1 MRCARRAGGT
11 TRCSSATTGCWSAT
25 SRRRTS
31 RGRSARWR
39 RPTST
44 TAGSGRW
51 RSSSASAL
59 TRGSSAWRRCAPWSS
74 YPAVALGATSG
85 RVVRGSLRG
94 GRVELDEVHR
104 FENRP
109 VRLPDGL
116 RWNLLHLFTETLAG
130 LRQAGSID
138 GIGVDTWGVDY
149 ALLDAEHRVLGL
161 PFHYRDDRTHG
172 MVERAFDRLPVEQ
185 LYAATGIQTMPINTV
200 FQLLADEGSAAL
212 DAAQRMALVPDLLA
226 LWLCG
231 ELANERTNA
240 STTGLLDARSGEW
253 AHDAIMQLGLPE
265 RLFGA
270 LVEPGTALGPLLG
283 HHDLGDPTF
292 YAVASHDAASAF
304 AAVPVDEH
312 AAVLSSGTWSLLGLE
327 LPEPVFSDP
336 NLTNERG
343 IDGTTRL
350 LKNVMGLWLL
360 EESRRHW
367 DDTSYDELH
376 ERALQAPEDVPLFDP
391 DHDEFLRPGDM
402 PARIAAACER
412 TGQPA
417 PDGVGATVRSI
428 LVSLACKYR
437 WTLERLEAVS
447 GREVHRI
454 HVIGGGARNDLLCR
468 LTADL
473 CGREVLAG
481 PVEATAL
488 GNVLVQARGAGE
500 LGSLGELRDV
510 AAASAQ
516 PAMHE
521 PSGAAETYERFLAVT
536 GLPIEERT
544 S

>member
-1 MRCARRAGGT
+1 M
-11 TRCSSATTGCWSAT
+11 
-25 SRRRTS
+25 
-31 RGRSARWR
+31 
-39 RPTST
+39 
-44 TAGSGRW
+44 
-51 RSSSASAL
+51 
-59 TRGSSAWRRCAPWSS
+59 SS
-74 YPAVALGATSG
+74 YAAIDLGAGSG
-85 RVVRGSLRG
+85 RVVRGTLDG
-94 GRVELDEVHR
+94 GRIELEEAHR
-104 FENRP
+104 FDNRP

-116 RWNLLHLFTETLAG
+116 RWNLLHLFTECLEG
-130 LRQAGSID
+130 LRHAGAVD

-161 PFHYRDDRTHG
+161 PFHYRDDRTDG
-172 MVERAFDRLPVEQ
+172 MVERAFERLPAER

-212 DAAQRMALVPDLLA
+212 DAAQRIALVPDLLA

-253 AHDAIMQLGLPE
+253 AREAISALQLPE
-265 RLFGA
+265 RLFGE
-270 LVEPGTALGPLLG
+270 LVEPGTALGPLLP
-283 HHDLGDPTF
+283 HHDLGDPTVH
-292 YAVASHDAASAF
+292 AVASHDTASAF

-312 AAVLSSGTWSLLGLE
+312 AAILSSGTWSLLGVE
-327 LPEPVFSDP
+327 LPEPVLTDAAREA

-343 IDGTTRL
+343 IEGTTRL

-360 EESRRHW
+360 EESRRAW

-376 ERALQAPEDVPLFDP
+376 RLAEEAPEDVPLFDP
-391 DHDEFLRPGDM
+391 DADEFLRPGDM
-402 PARIAAACER
+402 PARIGEACER
-412 TGQPA
+412 SGQPA

-437 WTLERLEAVS
+437 WTLERLEAAS
-447 GREVHRI
+447 GREIHRI
-454 HVIGGGARNDLLCR
+454 HVIGGGSRNALLCR

-500 LGSLGELRDV
+500 LGSLGELREA

-516 PAMHE
+516 PEVHE
-521 PSGAAETYERFLAVT
+521 PSGGDETYERFLAAT
-536 GLPIEERT
+536 GLKVEEKT
-544 S
+544 P

>member
-1 MRCARRAGGT
+1 MTDYA
-11 TRCSSATTGCWSAT
+11 
-25 SRRRTS
+25 
-31 RGRSARWR
+31 
-39 RPTST
+39 
-44 TAGSGRW
+44 
-51 RSSSASAL
+51 
-59 TRGSSAWRRCAPWSS
+59 
-74 YPAVALGATSG
+74 AVDLGATSG
-85 RVVRGSLRG
+85 RVVRGSLEG
-94 GRVELDEVHR
+94 GRVELEEVHR
-104 FENRP
+104 FDNRP

-116 RWNLLHLFTETLAG
+116 RWNLLHLFTETLTG
-130 LRQAGSID
+130 LRRAGSIN
-138 GIGVDTWGVDY
+138 GVGVDTWGVDY

-161 PFHYRDDRTHG
+161 PFHYRDDRTDG
-172 MVERAFDRLPVEQ
+172 MIERAFERVPAER
-185 LYAATGIQTMPINTV
+185 LYAAAGIQTMPINTV

-212 DAAQRMALVPDLLA
+212 EAAQRIALTPDLLA

-253 AHDAIMQLGLPE
+253 AREVIGELGLPQ
-265 RLFGA
+265 RLFGPLA
-270 LVEPGTALGPLLG
+270 EPGTELGPLLG
-283 HHDLGDPTF
+283 HHDLGDTPV
-292 YAVASHDAASAF
+292 YAVASHDTASAF

-327 LPEPVFSDP
+327 LPEPVLSDAARDAT
-336 NLTNERG
+336 LTNERG

-360 EESRRHW
+360 EESRRSW
-367 DDTSYDELH
+367 GDTSYDELH
-376 ERALQAPEDVPLFDP
+376 DLAKEAEPDVPLFDP
-391 DHDEFLRPGDM
+391 DTDEFLRPGDM

-412 TGQPA
+412 TGQAA

-447 GREVHRI
+447 GREVRRI

-500 LGSLGELRDV
+500 LASLAELRDA
-510 AAASAQ
+510 AAASAE
-516 PAMHE
+516 PKLHE
-521 PSGAAETYERFLAVT
+521 PSSDGETYERFLAVT
-536 GLPIEERT
+536 GLRVEERA

>member
-1 MRCARRAGGT
+1 
-11 TRCSSATTGCWSAT
+11 
-25 SRRRTS
+25 
-31 RGRSARWR
+31 
-39 RPTST
+39 
-44 TAGSGRW
+44 
-51 RSSSASAL
+51 
-59 TRGSSAWRRCAPWSS
+59 
-74 YPAVALGATSG
+74 
-85 RVVRGSLRG
+85 
-94 GRVELDEVHR
+94 
-104 FENRP
+104 
-109 VRLPDGL
+109 
-116 RWNLLHLFTETLAG
+116 
-130 LRQAGSID
+130 
-138 GIGVDTWGVDY
+138 
-149 ALLDAEHRVLGL
+149 
-161 PFHYRDDRTHG
+161 
-172 MVERAFDRLPVEQ
+172 MVERAFERVPAET

-212 DAAQRMALVPDLLA
+212 EAAQRIALVPDLLA

-253 AHDAIMQLGLPE
+253 ATGVIRELGLPE
-265 RLFGA
+265 RLFGPLA
-270 LVEPGTALGPLLG
+270 EPGTELGPLLG
-283 HHDLGDPTF
+283 HHDLGDTPV
-292 YAVASHDAASAF
+292 YAVASHDTASAF

-327 LPEPVFSDP
+327 LPEPVLSDAARDAT
-336 NLTNERG
+336 LTNERG

-360 EESRRHW
+360 EESRRCW
-367 DDTSYDELH
+367 GDTSYDELH
-376 ERALQAPEDVPLFDP
+376 ELAKEAEPDVPLFDP
-391 DHDEFLRPGDM
+391 DADEFLRPGDM

-447 GREVHRI
+447 GRDVRRI

-500 LGSLGELRDV
+500 LASLAELRDA
-510 AAASAQ
+510 AAASAE
-516 PAMHE
+516 PKLHE
-521 PSGAAETYERFLAVT
+521 PSGDGETYERFLAVT
-536 GLPIEERT
+536 GLRVEERA

>member
-1 MRCARRAGGT
+1 MTDYA
-11 TRCSSATTGCWSAT
+11 
-25 SRRRTS
+25 
-31 RGRSARWR
+31 
-39 RPTST
+39 
-44 TAGSGRW
+44 
-51 RSSSASAL
+51 
-59 TRGSSAWRRCAPWSS
+59 
-74 YPAVALGATSG
+74 AVDLGATSG
-85 RVVRGSLRG
+85 RVVRGSLDG
-94 GRVELDEVHR
+94 GRVELEEVHR
-104 FENRP
+104 FDNRP

-116 RWNLLHLFTETLAG
+116 RWNLLHLFTETLTG
-130 LRQAGSID
+130 LRRAGELA
-138 GIGVDTWGVDY
+138 GVGVDTWGVDY
-149 ALLDAEHRVLGL
+149 ALLDGEHRVLGL
-161 PFHYRDDRTHG
+161 PFHYRDDRTDG
-172 MVERAFDRLPVEQ
+172 MIERAFERVPAEK
-185 LYAATGIQTMPINTV
+185 LYAAAGIQTMPINTV

-212 DAAQRMALVPDLLA
+212 RAAQRIALVPDLLA

-253 AHDAIMQLGLPE
+253 ATELIGELGLPE
-265 RLFGA
+265 RLFGPLA
-270 LVEPGTALGPLLG
+270 EPGTELGPLLG
-283 HHDLGDPTF
+283 HHDLGATPV
-292 YAVASHDAASAF
+292 YAVASHDTASAF

-327 LPEPVFSDP
+327 LPEPVLSDAARDAT
-336 NLTNERG
+336 LTNERG

-360 EESRRHW
+360 EESRRCW
-367 DDTSYDELH
+367 GDTSYDELH
-376 ERALQAPEDVPLFDP
+376 ELAKEAEPDVPLFDP
-391 DHDEFLRPGDM
+391 DADEFLRPGDM

-447 GREVHRI
+447 GREVRRI

-500 LGSLGELRDV
+500 LASLAELRDA
-510 AAASAQ
+510 AAASAE
-516 PAMHE
+516 PKLHE
-521 PSGAAETYERFLAVT
+521 PSGDGETYERFLAVT
-536 GLPIEERT
+536 GLRVEERA

>member
-1 MRCARRAGGT
+1 
-11 TRCSSATTGCWSAT
+11 
-25 SRRRTS
+25 
-31 RGRSARWR
+31 
-39 RPTST
+39 
-44 TAGSGRW
+44 
-51 RSSSASAL
+51 L
-59 TRGSSAWRRCAPWSS
+59 SS
-74 YPAVALGATSG
+74 YAAVDLGATSG
-85 RVVRGSLRG
+85 RVVRGSLDG
-94 GRVELDEVHR
+94 GRVELEEVHR
-104 FENRP
+104 FDNRP

-130 LRQAGSID
+130 LRRAGELA
-138 GIGVDTWGVDY
+138 GVGVDTWGVDY
-149 ALLDAEHRVLGL
+149 ALLDSEDRVLGL
-161 PFHYRDDRTHG
+161 PFHYRDDRTDG
-172 MVERAFDRLPVEQ
+172 MIERAFERVPAEK

-212 DAAQRMALVPDLLA
+212 QAAQRIALVPDLLA

-253 AHDAIMQLGLPE
+253 ASELIGELGLPG
-265 RLFGA
+265 RLFGPLA
-270 LVEPGTALGPLLG
+270 EPGTELGPLLA
-283 HHDLGDPTF
+283 HHDLGNTPV
-292 YAVASHDAASAF
+292 YAVASHDTASAF

-327 LPEPVFSDP
+327 LPEPVLSDAARDAT
-336 NLTNERG
+336 LTNERG

-360 EESRRHW
+360 EESRRCW
-367 DDTSYDELH
+367 DDTSHEELH
-376 ERALQAPEDVPLFDP
+376 RLAKEAEPDVPLFDP
-391 DHDEFLRPGDM
+391 DADEFLRPGDM

-412 TGQPA
+412 SGQPA

-428 LVSLACKYR
+428 LVSLACKYL

-447 GREVHRI
+447 GRDVRRI

-500 LGSLGELRDV
+500 LASLAELREA
-510 AAASAQ
+510 AAASAE
-516 PAMHE
+516 PKLHE
-521 PSGAAETYERFLAVT
+521 PSGDGETYERFLAVT
-536 GLPIEERT
+536 GLRVEERA

>member
-1 MRCARRAGGT
+1 
-11 TRCSSATTGCWSAT
+11 
-25 SRRRTS
+25 
-31 RGRSARWR
+31 
-39 RPTST
+39 
-44 TAGSGRW
+44 
-51 RSSSASAL
+51 L
-59 TRGSSAWRRCAPWSS
+59 TDYA
-74 YPAVALGATSG
+74 AVDLGATSG
-85 RVVRGSLRG
+85 RVVRGSLDG
-94 GRVELDEVHR
+94 GRVALEEVHR
-104 FENRP
+104 FDNRP

-116 RWNLLHLFTETLAG
+116 HWNLLRLFTETLAG
-130 LRQAGSID
+130 LRRAGELA
-138 GIGVDTWGVDY
+138 GVAVDTWGVDY
-149 ALLDAEHRVLGL
+149 ALLDGEDRVLGL
-161 PFHYRDDRTHG
+161 PFHYRDDRTDG
-172 MVERAFDRLPVEQ
+172 MIERAFERVPAEK

-212 DAAQRMALVPDLLA
+212 QAAQRIALVPDLLA

-253 AHDAIMQLGLPE
+253 AHDLIGELGLPE
-265 RLFGA
+265 RLFGSLA
-270 LVEPGTALGPLLG
+270 EPGTELGPLLP
-283 HHDLGDPTF
+283 HHDLGDTPV
-292 YAVASHDAASAF
+292 YAVASHDTASAF

-312 AAVLSSGTWSLLGLE
+312 AAILSSGTWSLLGLE
-327 LPEPVFSDP
+327 LPEPVFSD
-336 NLTNERG
+336 NRLTNERG

-360 EESRRHW
+360 EESRHAW
-367 DDTSYDELH
+367 DDASYEELH
-376 ERALQAPEDVPLFDP
+376 RLAEEAEPNVPLFDP
-391 DHDEFLRPGDM
+391 DADAFLRPGDM

-412 TGQPA
+412 SGQPA

-447 GREVHRI
+447 GRDVRRI

-500 LGSLGELRDV
+500 LASLAELRDA
-510 AAASAQ
+510 AAASAE
-516 PAMHE
+516 PKLHE
-521 PSGAAETYERFLAVT
+521 PSGDGETYERFLAVT
-536 GLPIEERT
+536 GLRVEERA